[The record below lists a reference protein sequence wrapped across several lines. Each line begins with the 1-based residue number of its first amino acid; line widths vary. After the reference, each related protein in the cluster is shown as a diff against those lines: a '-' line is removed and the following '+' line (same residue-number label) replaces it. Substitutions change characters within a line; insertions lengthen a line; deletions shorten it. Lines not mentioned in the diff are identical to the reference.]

1 MWDSIRYGGFEINVT
16 PILIDHTSGTP
27 VGHGDRFRFSG
38 YVCRPGVDLR
48 HGYLTRA
55 FQSLEFDL
63 YESEAQA
70 REAGYEMG
78 RAIVDGRH
86 HTISVDDLQRA

>member
-1 MWDSIRYGGFEINVT
+1 MWDSIQYDGFEINVM
-16 PILIDHTSGTP
+16 PILINHAFGTP
-27 VGHGDRFRFSG
+27 VGPNGRFRFSG

-78 RAIVDGRH
+78 RSIVDGRH
-86 HTISVDDLQRA
+86 PTISVDDLQRA